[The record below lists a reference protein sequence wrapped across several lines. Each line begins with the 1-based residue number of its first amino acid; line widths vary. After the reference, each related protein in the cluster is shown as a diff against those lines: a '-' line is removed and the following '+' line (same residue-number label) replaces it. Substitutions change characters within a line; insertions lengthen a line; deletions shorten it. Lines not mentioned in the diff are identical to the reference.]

1 MLDSLHRQYR
11 GIIEREPERYR
22 ADFLKGKEIVNNST
36 AIYND
41 KPVDFLYQGLFFSE
55 EEYEELGNFL
65 QEMTGILKKVVREYK
80 VNPRFRKL
88 FPFSPLMEELIL
100 IDPGYGVDFPMAR
113 FDIFYRENGGHLFCE
128 LNTDGSS
135 GMNEIT
141 IIQDVMDKSLAFSE
155 IKKDYEVRGFE
166 LFESWLEVLLRN
178 YREFNGGIDDKPNI
192 AIVDFTGEGMV
203 YEFRAFQ
210 RVFRERGYN
219 TFICDPR
226 ELEYRGG
233 KLYFKDNQIKLIY
246 RRATT
251 IRLVEEAEQI
261 RDFLSAYRDGAVCVV
276 GGLVSQIVHNK
287 ALFAVLHQ
295 KDRLDFLTER
305 EKEFIKRHIPYTAIL
320 DLNDG
325 ENIEKLITAKD
336 QWLVKPIDQ
345 LAGKGVYIGR
355 DFRPAEWKKLIEGL
369 VDKDY
374 IYQQFIEPP
383 VMAMPHFAEN
393 KVSEDFGFQIG
404 LYSYNHRLAG
414 LYTRAGRKT
423 VIGNISES
431 FTIPNYICRKL

>member
-1 MLDSLHRQYR
+1 
-11 GIIEREPERYR
+11 
-22 ADFLKGKEIVNNST
+22 
-36 AIYND
+36 
-41 KPVDFLYQGLFFSE
+41 
-55 EEYEELGNFL
+55 
-65 QEMTGILKKVVREYK
+65 
-80 VNPRFRKL
+80 
-88 FPFSPLMEELIL
+88 
-100 IDPGYGVDFPMAR
+100 
-113 FDIFYRENGGHLFCE
+113 
-128 LNTDGSS
+128 
-135 GMNEIT
+135 
-141 IIQDVMDKSLAFSE
+141 
-155 IKKDYEVRGFE
+155 
-166 LFESWLEVLLRN
+166 LLRN

-219 TFICDPR
+219 TFICDRR

-393 KVSEDFGFQIG
+393 KVS
-404 LYSYNHRLAG
+404 
-414 LYTRAGRKT
+414 
-423 VIGNISES
+423 
-431 FTIPNYICRKL
+431 